1 MGRAAGI
8 AASAARWRFVSSL
21 AGIVKYSMTNIPG
34 TGHPVGL
41 IVFFNG
47 PEAVPKAERDAL
59 PELTDRAR
67 ILMVRANLNVNPAS
81 LGATPLRSG
90 PMKIRN
96 SLKSL
101 RSRHRDNR
109 LVRRKG
115 RVYVINK
122 TQRRFK
128 ARQG

>member
-1 MGRAAGI
+1 M
-8 AASAARWRFVSSL
+8 L
-21 AGIVKYSMTNIPG
+21 PPTKTG
-34 TGHPVGL
+34 T
-41 IVFFNG
+41 
-47 PEAVPKAERDAL
+47 
-59 PELTDRAR
+59 
-67 ILMVRANLNVNPAS
+67 S
-81 LGATPLRSG
+81 
-90 PMKIRN
+90 PMKVKN

-109 LVRRKG
+109 IVRRKG

>member
-1 MGRAAGI
+1 
-8 AASAARWRFVSSL
+8 
-21 AGIVKYSMTNIPG
+21 
-34 TGHPVGL
+34 
-41 IVFFNG
+41 
-47 PEAVPKAERDAL
+47 
-59 PELTDRAR
+59 
-67 ILMVRANLNVNPAS
+67 MVRAENA
-81 LGATPLRSG
+81 RG
-90 PMKIRN
+90 PMRRARLAIAIEVVPMKVRN

-109 LVRRKG
+109 IVRRKG

>member
-1 MGRAAGI
+1 MVPAEFTDECGRPRSSARSSPSSRGGPGGASGDVGI
-8 AASAARWRFVSSL
+8 RRGRDHGRCFGSTAR
-21 AGIVKYSMTNIPG
+21 YQT
-34 TGHPVGL
+34 
-41 IVFFNG
+41 
-47 PEAVPKAERDAL
+47 
-59 PELTDRAR
+59 
-67 ILMVRANLNVNPAS
+67 
-81 LGATPLRSG
+81 
-90 PMKIRN
+90 MKIKN

-122 TQRRFK
+122 TNPRFK